1 MVAMRAADTWLNQV
15 IADHGS
21 TQSDETVLVE
31 RTQAQLAADSSLSP
45 GTVAAYLRR
54 LDDEGL
60 VVSRRPLRF
69 RVEVPQPSRSRRHVS
84 TEPTCNADVL
94 SLLAGL
100 LTDPDAL
107 ANPWAAHV
115 AKAVALLADTSRLVR
130 NRVEDRGTAST
141 GRGTAS
147 DIAVP
152 RSLVVELK
160 DKTETS
166 ASSLSRSP
174 NRGPASVS
182 ADPRHSD
189 ESVAT
194 WVAQLQRLC
203 DSRRDLTPPGNLTR
217 LIAVFQRHSPE
228 QVERALS
235 KVSLDVEARKITS
248 PVGVLVTAGESAPSS
263 PAHLEY
269 FGSAAA
275 DPHALPTE
283 HRPVAFEEVTNPDGT
298 TAIRVLS

>member
-21 TQSDETVLVE
+21 TQSDATVLVE
-31 RTQAQLAADSSLSP
+31 RTQAQLAADSSISP

-69 RVEVPQPSRSRRHVS
+69 RVEVPRPSRSRGHVS
-84 TEPTCNADVL
+84 TDPTCDADVL

-107 ANPWAAHV
+107 ANPWAPQV
-115 AKAVALLADTSRLVR
+115 ANAVALLADPSRLVE
-130 NRVEDRGTAST
+130 NRADRGTAI
-141 GRGTAS
+141 S
-147 DIAVP
+147 DAVPRLVDAVP
-152 RSLVVELK
+152 RSLVVEER
-160 DKTETS
+160 DQTETS
-166 ASSLSRSP
+166 TSSLSRSS
-174 NRGPASVS
+174 NRGLASEP

-194 WVAQLQRLC
+194 WVARLQRLC

-248 PVGVLVTAGESAPSS
+248 PVGVLVTAGESAPSA

-275 DPHALPTE
+275 DPSPLPTSE